1 MMMTDDERGPHI
13 DMRLEACMH
22 QLGHLRT
29 AHAEEVGLRQTAI
42 GKAFSIEQQL
52 EGALRKVSDNSL

>member
-1 MMMTDDERGPHI
+1 MMTDDECGPRL

-22 QLGHLRT
+22 QLDHLRT
-29 AHAEEVGLRQTAI
+29 AHAEEVSLRHTAI